1 MVEKLLFRAASFS
14 KERPLSSHLS
24 RLILTISF
32 TLLAQGLP
40 LSGHAQALSGAG
52 SSAAVPVYR
61 AWATAYGRTQAF
73 FQLNYDPVGST
84 AGLKKIRA
92 KEVGFGASDVAPPE
106 QELIQDGLVLVP
118 TFVSGAVPIVNLP
131 KIGHGKLRLSG
142 EVLASIFLGH
152 ITRWNAPEIQSLNSG
167 LNLPDLPIKPVVR
180 SDGSGTTYYF
190 SDYLSKVS
198 PAWKERMGVKT
209 TMAWPT
215 GFTGAKG
222 SEGQAKAVK
231 ETTGAIGYIDFNY
244 ISSQGLNPVQLRN
257 AGGEFVAPGVDSFR
271 AALRAS
277 AWFSEGDFHA
287 SLANLPGKDSWPIT
301 MGSFILVPQV
311 SDKSAETIQAL
322 RFFVWALLKGDQVVE
337 GMSFVR
343 LPSKIQALA
352 FKALSSV
359 TDRQG
364 KTIGMEAWKAIS
376 TQ

>member
-1 MVEKLLFRAASFS
+1 MVEKLLSRAPSLF
-14 KERPLSSHLS
+14 KELLLSSHLS
-24 RLILTISF
+24 RLILTFSF
-32 TLLAQGLP
+32 ALLVQGLP
-40 LSGHAQALSGAG
+40 LSGGAQTLSGAG
-52 SSAAVPVYR
+52 SSAAAPVYQ
-61 AWATAYGRTQAF
+61 AWAKVYGRTQA

-84 AGLKKIRA
+84 SGLKKIRA
-92 KEVGFGASDVAPPE
+92 REVGFGASDVAPSE

-118 TFVSGAVPIVNLP
+118 TFVTGAVPVVNLP
-131 KIGHGKLRLSG
+131 KMGHGKLRLSG

-152 ITRWNAPEIQSLNSG
+152 ITRWNAPEIQNLNSG

-180 SDGSGTTYYF
+180 SDGSGTNYYF
-190 SDYLSKVS
+190 TDYLSKIS

-215 GFTGAKG
+215 AFMGAKG
-222 SEGQAKAVK
+222 SDGEAKAVK
-231 ETTGAIGYIDFNY
+231 ETVGAIGYIDFNY
-244 ISSQGLNPVQLRN
+244 TTSYGLNPVQLRN
-257 AGGEFVAPGVDSFR
+257 AAGEFIAPGPDGFR

-277 AWFSEGDFHA
+277 AWFSDGDFHA

-311 SDKSAETIQAL
+311 SDKSAETTQAL

-343 LPSKIQALA
+343 LPVKIQSLA

-364 KTIGMEAWKAIS
+364 KTIGMEAWRAIS
-376 TQ
+376 MQ